1 MFNFKKIKEKRMER
15 YEKYRE
21 KWREEIKSIVREA
34 MDEWT
39 SDCEYLTKATDD
51 NKRYYCSK
59 AGCEGVKFTK
69 EKKQELNNS
78 GMKWNNEY
86 DFKPAG
92 QNDNNAVE

>member
-39 SDCEYLTKATDD
+39 ADCEYLAKTADKDG
-51 NKRYYCSK
+51 RYYCSK
-59 AGCEGVKFTK
+59 SDCEGVRFNDK
-69 EKKQELNNS
+69 E
-78 GMKWNNEY
+78 
-86 DFKPAG
+86 D
-92 QNDNNAVE
+92 